1 MRRAGKYFYMKEKKM
16 ILCRKFWV
24 WEEGRKDKYAKISK
38 RKQNVLTMCLMSVLS
53 AAFSQ
58 LSLEPR

>member
-16 ILCRKFWV
+16 ILCRKF

-53 AAFSQ
+53 AAYSQ